1 VVSGML
7 AGTIEKDALVDK
19 RRMQKGDLVLLTKK
33 IAVEGTAIIAN
44 EFDNRLKE
52 LGILPAEIQACKNFA
67 SHISILNEAGIARK
81 HDGVTAMHD
90 VTEGGLAAALFE
102 LSAAG
107 RHRIRVEMDTIP
119 VYEETEKI
127 CLALDIQPLGL
138 IGSGSLLICCR
149 EEAGKALMND
159 LTAAGIEVTCIG
171 RVLDAGSGVDAFKTG
186 RPTDWPFFEVD
197 EITRLY

>member
-1 VVSGML
+1 
-7 AGTIEKDALVDK
+7 
-19 RRMQKGDLVLLTKK
+19 
-33 IAVEGTAIIAN
+33 
-44 EFDNRLKE
+44 
-52 LGILPAEIQACKNFA
+52 LGIPPAEIQACKKFT
-67 SHISILNEAGIARK
+67 SRISILNEAGIARK

-107 RHRIRVEMDTIP
+107 RQKIRVEMDTIP

-127 CLALDIQPLGL
+127 CLALGIQPLGL